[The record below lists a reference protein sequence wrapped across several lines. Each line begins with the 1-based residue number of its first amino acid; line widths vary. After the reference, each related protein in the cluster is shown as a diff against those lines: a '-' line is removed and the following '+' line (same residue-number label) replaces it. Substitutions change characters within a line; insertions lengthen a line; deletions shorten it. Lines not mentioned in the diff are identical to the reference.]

1 MAKPTDKNPNGT
13 NRELEPEAPEA
24 QFQLRF
30 DETQLSTNYSNAF
43 RVHGNPEEL
52 IIDFGINIVNHQG
65 PGGKQEVVFH
75 ATDRQILNYYS
86 VKRLAITLTQR
97 LRQHENDFGELELDQ
112 AKRRRTRRE

>member
-1 MAKPTDKNPNGT
+1 MAKIPEKGINPGAV
-13 NRELEPEAPEA
+13 EAGEGG
-24 QFQLRF
+24 QNFRLRF
-30 DETQLSTNYSNAF
+30 DETELTTNYSNAF

-65 PGGKQEVVFH
+65 ADGKQEIVFH

-86 VKRLAITLTQR
+86 VKRLAIALTQR

-112 AKRRRTRRE
+112 AKRRRTRGGE